1 MKYRAELMMELLTQ
15 HMEHV
20 EKRVGDL
27 EEGRQPQLY
36 ALERVNLK
44 LEKVLEG
51 FSALNEN
58 LSTIAYGITKG
69 LKAWL
74 SWYILYILFL
84 FLQLW
89 SLV

>member
-89 SLV
+89 SWV

>member
-1 MKYRAELMMELLTQ
+1 
-15 HMEHV
+15 
-20 EKRVGDL
+20 
-27 EEGRQPQLY
+27 
-36 ALERVNLK
+36 
-44 LEKVLEG
+44 
-51 FSALNEN
+51 LNEN